1 MSEAVSFVLGTQST
15 LHILDYPD
23 EGGPLSMAHAFQ
35 RICTLHVWFC
45 RGLLCMA
52 KVLFSRNL
60 FSKHMH
66 EPQASRTNA
75 LWHITFAEICKF
87 IEICLDAL
95 GMSVIA
101 YIDVESRE
109 VKLSHALTRDIC
121 KLACHITATIPSNLI
136 KLIKINK

>member
-1 MSEAVSFVLGTQST
+1 MRVAPSAWLMHSRESV
-15 LHILDYPD
+15 
-23 EGGPLSMAHAFQ
+23 
-35 RICTLHVWFC
+35 
-45 RGLLCMA
+45 LCMSGSVEGCYA
-52 KVLFSRNL
+52 WLKFCFLACNL
-60 FSKHMH
+60 FPKHMH

-121 KLACHITATIPSNLI
+121 KLACHITATIPTNLI